1 MVMTFVSVILRT
13 NSFNDAY
20 KLFDGRAVVSA
31 SSKRYSEA
39 DNEPIRSSPKKRSNQ
54 ETEKKQ
60 QQQQQQSK
68 EEKEYNSTTAAQQDL
83 VLPNVLMIG
92 AQKAGTTSVSYV
104 LAFYLDLEFGLYHV
118 S

>member
-60 QQQQQQSK
+60 QQQSK

>member
-13 NSFNDAY
+13 NSFIDAY

-39 DNEPIRSSPKKRSNQ
+39 DNETIRSSPKKRSNQ
-54 ETEKKQ
+54 ETEKK
-60 QQQQQQSK
+60 QQQQSK